1 MNDVLFDYLDDFC
14 IAYLDNIIIYSED
27 PLKYKCY
34 IRKVLERLYKAGL
47 QVDIKKLEF
56 SVTCIKFL
64 GFIIFINSIKV
75 NLKKVAIIKN

>member
-34 IRKVLERLYKAGL
+34 I
-47 QVDIKKLEF
+47 
-56 SVTCIKFL
+56 
-64 GFIIFINSIKV
+64 
-75 NLKKVAIIKN
+75 